1 MEYSKEMNIWERMAA
16 ISAEIKSVEKR
27 QEVGFGNSKYKA
39 AVEADVLKPVKEAEA
54 KFRVFSYPA
63 DHEIVSQGELGA
75 GGEKAKQFIRIKV
88 KYVFVN
94 LDSPEQVVSVVSYGD
109 GVDSLDKAPGKAMT
123 YADKYALMKAYK
135 MVTGDDPDQN
145 ASDDLEGHD
154 IHKIK
159 ERFDRLMTQ
168 KIKGGRSEDEIIAA
182 MGINKKQFEAYM
194 KSFQNV
200 AALEAKLRKV

>member
-1 MEYSKEMNIWERMAA
+1 MNIWERMAA
-16 ISAEIKSVEKR
+16 ISAEIKSVETR
-27 QEVGFGNSKYKA
+27 QEVGFGNNKYKA

-168 KIKGGRSEDEIIAA
+168 KIKGGRSEDEIISA

>member
-27 QEVGFGNSKYKA
+27 QEVGFGNNKYKA

>member
-27 QEVGFGNSKYKA
+27 QEVGLGNNKYKA

-168 KIKGGRSEDEIIAA
+168 KIKGGRSEDEIISA

>member
-27 QEVGFGNSKYKA
+27 QEVGFGNNKYKA

-168 KIKGGRSEDEIIAA
+168 KIKGGRSEDEIISA

>member
-27 QEVGFGNSKYKA
+27 QEVGFGNNKYKA

-154 IHKIK
+154 IWKIQ
-159 ERFDRLMTQ
+159 ERVQRLLTSKM
-168 KIKGGRSEDEIIAA
+168 KNGMSEEELISA
-182 MGINKKQFEAYM
+182 MGMTAKEFRICTN
-194 KSFQNV
+194 SFNNV

>member
-27 QEVGFGNSKYKA
+27 QEVGFGNNKYKA

-200 AALEAKLRKV
+200 AALEAKLREV